1 MNLVLSVM
9 ATIQLS
15 PMKAV
20 ELPGILRGR
29 PLNCLPF
36 QNDFAAI
43 KSTLLRSQSGCP
55 QSRGNE
61 VEMGLGTA
69 KG

>member
-1 MNLVLSVM
+1 VNLVLSVM
-9 ATIQLS
+9 TTIQLS

-55 QSRGNE
+55 HPKSRQ
-61 VEMGLGTA
+61 
-69 KG
+69 